1 MGINARTW
9 AEQNCQENEQQAVY
23 VAQTFDIKNACAR
36 LCQPDPE
43 YSKSDYCKHKDRNGC
58 CFEINP
64 TWDTVPGYKHTADF
78 CDKLCMPES
87 PDDKLAMCTPPKE
100 FADWQAED
108 PRDAID
114 RFYEK
119 NPSQCSSASTPVLG
133 QSRT

>member
-1 MGINARTW
+1 
-9 AEQNCQENEQQAVY
+9 
-23 VAQTFDIKNACAR
+23 

-119 NPSQCSSASTPVLG
+119 NPSQCSERINA
-133 QSRT
+133 RTWAEQNCQENEQQAVYV